1 MEANLEIKE
10 NQNEYHAAN
19 TFPQV
24 KQENVV
30 PQENL
35 YHTQNIFDKQELFET
50 KILSQDQNEVNNNAQ
65 NSQVKSEE
73 VKETSYTFDG
83 MDNIFS
89 NMNQSSSLKGT
100 NLDLYIKNSQNS
112 QNIETSN
119 NKISFGEV
127 KPENSN
133 SNNIQNTFE
142 GPETNYTFDANIF
155 KTNENTAPEV
165 DYKFDADIF
174 QKNPDVGYNDNEN
187 IYISSENNND
197 NNLNIN
203 EYNYN
208 LGENQNL
215 ISTEENNINLQNDYN
230 TDYINNNNENIN
242 YSETLPMEYLPE
254 KVDTTNNNDNIN
266 LEMNFDV
273 DINKLTFGQQVLEPL
288 LENNNQPDFI
298 ESQNIYQHY
307 ITEEPKIE
315 NEINNQNFD
324 NILTSNQ
331 NEDLMN
337 INDNN
342 IINND
347 NIIDNNIN
355 NDNIIDNNINNT
367 NEPKLSAFDG
377 IQEAKT
383 LLIPNNEL
391 NDINNNINSEQI
403 EKEEKEEKK
412 EVEPIPEINKE
423 EYHEEE
429 INTNLN
435 NNEENKNEIQLN
447 TNNTD
452 NIEQDN
458 NLVNSKKESLP
469 EENKK
474 EENKLVDISDEIKEI
489 KDMPESPYEQRDVI
503 FNKNNIKVIKIEDD
517 ETHFCSDLFSPLFKK
532 IFG

>member
-10 NQNEYHAAN
+10 NQEEYHVAN
-19 TFPQV
+19 TFPQI

-50 KILSQDQNEVNNNAQ
+50 KILSNDQNQVNNNTQ
-65 NSQVKSEE
+65 NSQIKQEE

-89 NMNQSSSLKGT
+89 NSNQSSSLKNT
-100 NLDLYIKNSQNS
+100 NLDLYIKNSQNI
-112 QNIETSN
+112 QTSN
-119 NKISFGEV
+119 NKILFGEI
-127 KPENSN
+127 KAENIN
-133 SNNIQNTFE
+133 SNNFQNTFE

-155 KTNENTAPEV
+155 KTNENTAQEV

-174 QKNPDVGYNDNEN
+174 QKNPEIDYNDNAN
-187 IYISSENNND
+187 IYVNSENNND

-203 EYNYN
+203 DYNYN

-215 ISTEENNINLQNDYN
+215 ISTELNQNITSTEENNLNLQNNYN
-230 TDYINNNNENIN
+230 TDYINTNSDNIN

-254 KVDTTNNNDNIN
+254 KVDQTNNNDNIN
-266 LEMNFDV
+266 LETNFDV

-288 LENNNQPDFI
+288 LENNNLPDLV
-298 ESQNIYQHY
+298 ESQNTYQNY
-307 ITEEPKIE
+307 FTEEPKIE

-331 NEDLMN
+331 NEVLMN

-342 IINND
+342 VNND
-347 NIIDNNIN
+347 NII
-355 NDNIIDNNINNT
+355 NNT
-367 NEPKLSAFDG
+367 SQQKLSPFEG

-383 LLIPNNEL
+383 LILPNNESNDFNNNIDIN
-391 NDINNNINSEQI
+391 NDINNIINNEQI
-403 EKEEKEEKK
+403 EKEKEEKK
-412 EVEPIPEINKE
+412 EVEPIHEINKE

-447 TNNTD
+447 NNNLD
-452 NIEQDN
+452 NIEQEN
-458 NLVNSKKESLP
+458 KLENSKKENLP
-469 EENKK
+469 EEIKK